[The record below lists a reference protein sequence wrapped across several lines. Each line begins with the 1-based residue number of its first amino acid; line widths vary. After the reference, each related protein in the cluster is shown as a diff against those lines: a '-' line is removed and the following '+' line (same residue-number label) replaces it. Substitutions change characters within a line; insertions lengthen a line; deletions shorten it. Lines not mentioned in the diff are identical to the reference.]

1 MNTKQ
6 EFNDWIEVKIDVNH
20 RGLKFN
26 FSEGEV
32 WWRAIGQNVGVEIN
46 GKGKEFVRPVFVLRK
61 LNKRSFMAVP
71 LTSQEHSGAWYVNF
85 RFKNMQEYAALSQV
99 RIVSAARLYR
109 RIGRADEM
117 DALRIRQGF
126 HDLFCRE

>member
-32 WWRAIGQNVGVEIN
+32 WWCAIGRNVGVEIN

-99 RIVSAARLYR
+99 RIVSVARLYR

-117 DALRIRQGF
+117 DVLRIRQGF

>member
-32 WWRAIGQNVGVEIN
+32 WWCAIGRNAGVEIN

-99 RIVSAARLYR
+99 RIVSVARLYR

-117 DALRIRQGF
+117 DVLRIRQGF

>member
-1 MNTKQ
+1 
-6 EFNDWIEVKIDVNH
+6 
-20 RGLKFN
+20 
-26 FSEGEV
+26 
-32 WWRAIGQNVGVEIN
+32 
-46 GKGKEFVRPVFVLRK
+46 
-61 LNKRSFMAVP
+61 MAVP

-117 DALRIRQGF
+117 DFCGLGKASISYIVKNKNIPQLLWLRWAGHSRKFMPPI
-126 HDLFCRE
+126 L